1 MEIDENKTLNKCIK
15 EMQKLSIQSTGYD
28 NSAEMVLVYF
38 YMYTFTAVL
47 TLTIGFYIYFRLK

>member
-1 MEIDENKTLNKCIK
+1 MEIEENITLNKCIK

-47 TLTIGFYIYFRLK
+47 TLTI